1 MYRHSTTAIKR
12 RYPRRWKWH
21 YHTRRSCWL
30 VLPPTG
36 FSLES
41 SECYDPLP
49 SQANFKWSTPK
60 LWVPASDAPAIIQ
73 KLTVIYSYR
82 HSCSLEISTLALL
95 LKHQSA
101 TLHELHITRY
111 PEPRSVSGLLV
122 EGLRCLTINDLNIDR
137 NCEWPSK
144 LIMHNR
150 STLKYLAL
158 GVSSTIARCPI
169 QDRLKHKLPTSFA
182 ETTKGQLSPSEPAME
197 MLALESLA
205 LSGLNLED
213 IVGGGALN
221 SQIDFKLL
229 TVFKVESCSRLN
241 EAFAAI
247 VSSGNS
253 TLSALKLTSFFLR
266 HEEGD
271 LEFAQNLTLFLTS
284 FAGLKHL
291 SLIIE
296 GQSRAMSKRPILE
309 AHGKTLRTLVWD
321 ERSGPRKKTDTD
333 TALFLNNNG
342 LGLISLSCPKLYALG
357 LCVQWGPC
365 KSDKPTTASST
376 VKIVMWHPLGKLKL
390 IAHRISRWY
399 PAGCLSFERCIC
411 AICQEL
417 IWLHLTYQ

>member
-41 SECYDPLP
+41 SECYDPLT
-49 SQANFKWSTPK
+49 SQANSKWSTQK

-73 KLTVIYSYR
+73 KLTVICSYR
-82 HSCSLEISTLALL
+82 HSYSLEISTLVLL
-95 LKHQSA
+95 LEHQSA
-101 TLHELHITRY
+101 TLHEFHITRY
-111 PEPRSVSGLLV
+111 PEPRSISGLLV
-122 EGLRCLTINDLNIDR
+122 EGLLYLTIADLNIDQ

-150 STLKYLAL
+150 STLKYLKL
-158 GVSSTIARCPI
+158 GISSTIIRCPI

-182 ETTKGQLSPSEPAME
+182 ETTKGALPPSEPAMK

-213 IVGGGALN
+213 IVGGGVLN

-229 TVFKVESCSRLN
+229 TVFRVESCSRLN
-241 EAFAAI
+241 EALAAI
-247 VSSGNS
+247 VGNGNS

-271 LEFAQNLTLFLTS
+271 PAFAQNLTLFLTS
-284 FAGLKHL
+284 FTGLKHL
-291 SLIIE
+291 SLLIE
-296 GQSRAMSKRPILE
+296 GQSRAMRKGPILDV
-309 AHGKTLRTLVWD
+309 HGKTLRTLVWD
-321 ERSGPRKKTDTD
+321 ERIGPRKSTKTD
-333 TALFLNNNG
+333 TALFLKDNG
-342 LGLISLSCPKLYALG
+342 LGLISLRCPKLYALG
-357 LCVQWGPC
+357 LGVQWGPC
-365 KSDKPTTASST
+365 KSDESTTASPT
-376 VKIVMWHPLGKLKL
+376 VKIVMWHPLGKMKL
-390 IAHRISRWY
+390 TARRI
-399 PAGCLSFERCIC
+399 LD
-411 AICQEL
+411 
-417 IWLHLTYQ
+417 